1 MTFTL
6 NPFHNSPYGGAQV
19 QNATVVPLDGLG
31 KMHNGTALPALTGS
45 NLSGAWLNVL
55 GINGAIK
62 YEIAKTGTGT
72 CNFKVQDTLDRYDIA
87 SASSLVNPT
96 RYGVLG
102 SGGTITVV
110 VGDTS
115 MAAGTV
121 TNWIVVYDPSVSLQI
136 LLDTVS
142 GSVSVTTRAYLVPQ

>member
-1 MTFTL
+1 MIFH
-6 NPFHNSPYGGAQV
+6 NPFHDAPHGGAQV
-19 QNATVVPLDGLG
+19 QNATVVALDGLG
-31 KMHNGTALPALTGS
+31 KTHTGASIPALTGA
-45 NLSGAWLNVL
+45 NLSGAWMNVL

-72 CNFKVQDTLDRYDIA
+72 CNFKVQDTMDQSSQV

-102 SGGTITVV
+102 AGGAITPV
-110 VGDTS
+110 VGDS
-115 MAAGTV
+115 AIGAGTV
-121 TNWIVVYDPSVSLQI
+121 NVWIVVYDPSVSLQI

-142 GSVSVTTRAYLVPQ
+142 GTVNVTTRAYLVPQ

>member
-1 MTFTL
+1 VTVFL
-6 NPFHNSPYGGAQV
+6 NPFHDSPYGGAQV

-31 KMHNGTALPALTGS
+31 AMHNGTALPALTGS
-45 NLSGAWLNVL
+45 NLAGAWLDVM

-72 CNFKVQDTLDRYDIA
+72 CNFKVQDTLDRAGVA

-102 SGGTITVV
+102 AGGTITVV
-110 VGDTS
+110 VGDTA
-115 MAAGTV
+115 MGAGTV
-121 TNWIVVYDPSVSLQI
+121 TDWIVVYDPSVSLQI

-142 GSVSVTTRAYLVPQ
+142 GTVSVTTRAYLVPQ